1 MTATRPRHA
10 MAGRKTAAGR
20 NAPIALIATSDR
32 TVRRISLRARSRFFA
47 RPFYVYTRLRPLLTL
62 RGGGERS
69 STRFLTDPFS
79 YFCRGIA
86 ENCTAQH
93 CTAQRGA
100 FRAHRRDR
108 TGRIPI
114 FRNRLQAAI
123 HLPPAVLARM
133 VFAEFGRLVLRGL
146 AVGAFASLVAIW
158 PSLNALPAAPTLAL
172 VPTMLTGIVTLN
184 LAGGWLIFRWS
195 LRDVRPSAAMAAG

>member
-1 MTATRPRHA
+1 
-10 MAGRKTAAGR
+10 
-20 NAPIALIATSDR
+20 
-32 TVRRISLRARSRFFA
+32 
-47 RPFYVYTRLRPLLTL
+47 
-62 RGGGERS
+62 
-69 STRFLTDPFS
+69 
-79 YFCRGIA
+79 
-86 ENCTAQH
+86 
-93 CTAQRGA
+93 
-100 FRAHRRDR
+100 
-108 TGRIPI
+108 
-114 FRNRLQAAI
+114 
-123 HLPPAVLARM
+123 M